1 MLYRAANC
9 NCIPSIGFF
18 CEKNFF
24 IFFFFKKWLQ
34 RIQKLLLLYTKG
46 NNAKFVSF
54 ARIQLDTKDT
64 IF

>member
-9 NCIPSIGFF
+9 NCIPTIGFF

-34 RIQKLLLLYTKG
+34 RIQILEVLYTKG